1 MRAKVGDF
9 HPERCAM
16 RSTEPVR
23 ACARQRAALPIL
35 WMGPGLT
42 AGLGG
47 SFRTARAS
55 GRAGVPACLPAHVHI
70 RCPLRVECS
79 HCLPPSSGHHLCAVW
94 SHGDS
99 LGGHC
104 AARCAATDETCM
116 RACCVRVAARVCTD
130 CVRTCVCTCTFGCFA
145 KSLQKRTKKYGTRPR
160 HFSHASHVVVLIV
173 GASLA
178 SLSAPSY
185 HWTRP

>member
-99 LGGHC
+99 LGGPC
-104 AARCAATDETCM
+104 AARCAAADTTCM
-116 RACCVRVAARVCTD
+116 HACCVRFAARVCTD
-130 CVRTCVCTCTFGCFA
+130 CVRTCVCVDVRCDASRVTHAQNSGPLSTQTMILGV
-145 KSLQKRTKKYGTRPR
+145 SEMKKCIELPWGDRLD
-160 HFSHASHVVVLIV
+160 A
-173 GASLA
+173 
-178 SLSAPSY
+178 
-185 HWTRP
+185 